1 MAPTSSSPS
10 AQSPRPRRLTPTAC
24 TRYPYRP
31 SRDTYPYPGRPC
43 AVPRASSHA
52 QRSRPS
58 ATTSTDHHPQGLR
71 LLPTKQKRLTAVLP
85 PDPAGRPIPTR
96 RVQPVRTPTP
106 PTAPVAHTRVPAP
119 HPERGKL
126 PRAIA
131 ANVAE
136 VRRSSERFIKFT
148 AASSR
153 GDARG
158 PALPSPTSTTAT
170 ATQQQQ
176 QQQHSPQHSL
186 YKTELCRSYEETG
199 TCRYGA
205 KCQVRLFYFPYG

>member
-126 PRAIA
+126 ARAIA

-136 VRRSSERFIKFT
+136 VRRKPSERFIKFT

-158 PALPSPTSTTAT
+158 PALPSPTSTTT
-170 ATQQQQ
+170 ATTTAAAAAALAATLAVQD
-176 QQQHSPQHSL
+176 
-186 YKTELCRSYEETG
+186 
-199 TCRYGA
+199 GA
-205 KCQVRLFYFPYG
+205 VQVV